1 MLTTPC
7 SEICYEL
14 GTYFLAQKDL
24 NEAVIWFYNAAYE
37 TESILDVHTSGDLPL
52 YGLVECY
59 ELLLAEAKSNIPSDT
74 MLVSSYDKIYI
85 HFHTRKTLHLPSFI
99 NDADTAFFGYFHILI
114 FNHPAIHS
122 IL

>member
-1 MLTTPC
+1 MKDMLTTPC

-52 YGLVECY
+52 YGLDECY

-74 MLVSSYDKIYI
+74 MLVSSYEESLEKYRRESQSW
-85 HFHTRKTLHLPSFI
+85 TMPVE
-99 NDADTAFFGYFHILI
+99 N
-114 FNHPAIHS
+114 
-122 IL
+122 

>member
-1 MLTTPC
+1 MKDMLTTPC

-37 TESILDVHTSGDLPL
+37 TESILDVHTNGDLPL

-74 MLVSSYDKIYI
+74 MLVSSYEEALEKYRRESQSW
-85 HFHTRKTLHLPSFI
+85 TMPVE
-99 NDADTAFFGYFHILI
+99 N
-114 FNHPAIHS
+114 
-122 IL
+122 